1 MKATPVIKAMV
12 VSGLL
17 TLAAIALGGCA
28 PPSPPPETTPVEMLQ
43 TQAAQT
49 VIAGVT
55 ETAVQTSIPVPSA
68 TPTTT
73 ATPTQEP
80 SATPNPTSTA
90 TASVQASPTPVLTI
104 ILEDDFSSQTGWA
117 TQNEADFGFDYLDDG
132 YTIYVKLLNAA
143 IWSIRGP
150 ESLSDVRV
158 ETDARRYSG
167 AVDGYYGV
175 VCRHSDGDNYYALM
189 ISDDLSYGIANMVDG
204 KFEFITELKDERN
217 IIKPN
222 DINRIA
228 GECIGSRISLYVNG
242 EELLSLNDTTH
253 QTGSAG
259 LVAKTRFTPDFQ
271 AFYEYFSLAI
281 P

>member
-1 MKATPVIKAMV
+1 MVQDQRPVENRSRPFAQDV
-12 VSGLL
+12 LSDQVEQLPGGLVGRERGLGLQDLAQL
-17 TLAAIALGGCA
+17 TMIALDGIGG
-28 PPSPPPETTPVEMLQ
+28 
-43 TQAAQT
+43 
-49 VIAGVT
+49 ID
-55 ETAVQTSIPVPSA
+55 
-68 TPTTT
+68 
-73 ATPTQEP
+73 
-80 SATPNPTSTA
+80 
-90 TASVQASPTPVLTI
+90 QASPTPILTI